1 MNLTTIIL
9 IFLSFV
15 LASVLSFY
23 QYFYKNKTANKV
35 NLLLAFLRF
44 FSIFGILLLLINPK
58 ITRNRFEIEKTPLPI
73 VMDNSSSIVD
83 LKAKNI
89 AFNLFEKLTSNS
101 ALNDKFEIQ
110 TYQFDSEFRLSD
122 NFNFKGNQTNVDEV
136 AKNLKSIYRN
146 KTFPTVLITDG
157 NQTSGDDYVYSFD
170 ANNKVYP
177 LVLGDTTTFLD
188 LKINQLNVNKYAFQG
203 NKFPVE
209 VFLNYTGNKNVNA
222 NFSISQGNT
231 ILNKQ
236 TIAFSSL
243 NKSVIL
249 NVLLP
254 ADKVGLQIFKASIT
268 SKESEKNSYN
278 NTKNFA
284 VEVIDQKTNIALI
297 STINHPDVGALKRSI
312 ETNAQRKVTIFKP
325 NEIKSLQDYNV
336 LIFYQPTSE
345 FKNVFEANKLAG
357 INAFVITGTN
367 TDFNFLN
374 QNQTNFSFRMSNQKE
389 DYLVDFN
396 AQFNL
401 FALDNI
407 GFEQLPPLQNAFG
420 TITSIGNNNVL
431 LNSRIRNIAINSP
444 LLAFSENAGK
454 RAAYLFGENSWK
466 WRLQSHV
473 DNKSFEKYDIF
484 VDKTIQFL
492 ASNNSKKSLV
502 VSHESF
508 YNSGD
513 EIEITSQY
521 FNKNYEFDD
530 KARLTISIT
539 NKLTKQTKNYDLLK
553 TNNAFKVNLNG
564 LSAGQYVFSV
574 KELNSNSKYN
584 SYFEILDFDIEKQF
598 VNPDLLK
605 LNQLSTLTI
614 GKTFMPNQVD
624 DLIKTLLQ
632 NENYKA
638 IQKSIVKKIP
648 LIDSILLLILIVLAL
663 VIEWFV
669 RKYNGML

>member
-110 TYQFDSEFRLSD
+110 TYHFDSEFRLSD

-209 VFLNYTGNKNVNA
+209 VFLNYAGNKNVNA

-249 NVLLP
+249 IVLL
-254 ADKVGLQIFKASIT
+254 
-268 SKESEKNSYN
+268 
-278 NTKNFA
+278 
-284 VEVIDQKTNIALI
+284 
-297 STINHPDVGALKRSI
+297 
-312 ETNAQRKVTIFKP
+312 
-325 NEIKSLQDYNV
+325 IK
-336 LIFYQPTSE
+336 
-345 FKNVFEANKLAG
+345 
-357 INAFVITGTN
+357 
-367 TDFNFLN
+367 
-374 QNQTNFSFRMSNQKE
+374 
-389 DYLVDFN
+389 
-396 AQFNL
+396 
-401 FALDNI
+401 
-407 GFEQLPPLQNAFG
+407 
-420 TITSIGNNNVL
+420 
-431 LNSRIRNIAINSP
+431 
-444 LLAFSENAGK
+444 
-454 RAAYLFGENSWK
+454 
-466 WRLQSHV
+466 
-473 DNKSFEKYDIF
+473 
-484 VDKTIQFL
+484 
-492 ASNNSKKSLV
+492 
-502 VSHESF
+502 
-508 YNSGD
+508 
-513 EIEITSQY
+513 
-521 FNKNYEFDD
+521 
-530 KARLTISIT
+530 
-539 NKLTKQTKNYDLLK
+539 
-553 TNNAFKVNLNG
+553 
-564 LSAGQYVFSV
+564 
-574 KELNSNSKYN
+574 
-584 SYFEILDFDIEKQF
+584 
-598 VNPDLLK
+598 
-605 LNQLSTLTI
+605 
-614 GKTFMPNQVD
+614 
-624 DLIKTLLQ
+624 
-632 NENYKA
+632 
-638 IQKSIVKKIP
+638 
-648 LIDSILLLILIVLAL
+648 
-663 VIEWFV
+663 
-669 RKYNGML
+669 